1 MIKWQF
7 VKRQLLRG
15 QALKGQVILEL
26 LWVTLFICTFL
37 SIMSFMYEK
46 GKQEIR
52 FSRQIKSTN

>member
-1 MIKWQF
+1 MDYWTFFLIKRKT
-7 VKRQLLRG
+7 VRG
-15 QALKGQVILEL
+15 QVVLEL

-52 FSRQIKSTN
+52 FSRQIKQGR